1 MNLPTAQS
9 FLLNRY
15 ANDLNSFADNV
26 EALQMYAELVLE
38 NAAEKAT
45 ATIKYEYSGNTGSEY
60 CDEWAIVDKDSI
72 LNSNK

>member
-45 ATIKYEYSGNTGSEY
+45 ILDYYSFPGGLDFSKKS
-60 CDEWAIVDKDSI
+60 VDKDSI

>member
-45 ATIKYEYSGNTGSEY
+45 IKKYKDYYARGSFTEE
-60 CDEWAIVDKDSI
+60 CEVNKDSI